1 MRQLAVLLILTG
13 SHFLVEAQQEQI
25 KSYITKQVEGEAPV
39 IDGTLDD
46 QAWDLVPWG
55 GGDFVQVSPYSG
67 STPSFQ
73 TTFKILYDDKNLY
86 VAIKNYDSES
96 DKITKRMSRRDGFD
110 GDYVELDI
118 DSYYDKRT
126 AFSFTSSVSGVKSDG
141 YVFNNGDNVDYNWDP
156 IWYLRTSIDEE
167 GWIAEIKIPLSQL
180 RFANRK
186 DHTWGLQITRR
197 FFRNQERSSWQFI
210 PQDAGGWVHLMG
222 ELKGLRGIKPQNQLE
237 IQPYLVARTERFQK
251 EEGNPFLTGKSS
263 ELNYGLDA
271 KIGIT
276 SDVTLDLTVNPDFG
290 QVEAD
295 PSQVNLSAFQVYF
308 PEQRPFFIEGRN
320 VLSFSVPGF
329 GNTDLFYSRRIGRAP
344 QGTVETDQNDVDD
357 GVAEYVKRKNN
368 TAILGA
374 AKLTGKN
381 KRGFSWGL
389 LESLTAREVA
399 EVDSLGSIGKVA
411 IEPQTNYFVTRGQ
424 QEINK
429 GNTIVGG
436 IFTAT
441 NRKIDD
447 RNLDWLHDQAY
458 SGGIDFTHNWKHRT
472 YYVNAKTLISQVKGS
487 PESIAR
493 SQESSERYFQRPD
506 NNHADVDTT
515 RTSLT
520 GTGGTL
526 SIGKQSGRLLY
537 EAGYSWL
544 SPEFEINDIGFMPQT
559 DVMNQWLWTQYRILR
574 PSSVFRS
581 QRYSASQHLGLDF
594 DGKVTSRYYD
604 ANTNMQFKNFWSLS
618 SGMSLITQSVSNAD
632 LRGGP
637 ALHYPGNYGFWL
649 WASTDGRK
657 KFQMAV
663 GPSARWGFDSFLDY
677 KGIDFQFNYRP
688 INSLSISLSPS
699 LSSRRNEMQ
708 YVTTGAVEGENRFV
722 VAEIDQMTARLA
734 LRMTYMIKP
743 NLSLQ
748 YWGQP
753 FGTYG
758 NYSNFKYISDASADE
773 YQQRFI
779 PVPDDQI
786 ALKDDVYAVD
796 ENKDGAADFTFDNP
810 DFNVGQFR
818 SNMVLRWEYI
828 PSSALFLVWTQNMN
842 GAFNDTGTL
851 TNFNFDSKA
860 HNIFLMK
867 LTYRFVL

>member
-1 MRQLAVLLILTG
+1 MRKLTLLLVFAG
-13 SHFLVEAQQEQI
+13 SYFFAQGQNDQS
-25 KSYITKQVEGEAPV
+25 KAYVTKRLEKGFPV
-39 IDGTLDD
+39 IDGILDD
-46 QAWDLVPWG
+46 SVWNLVPWG
-55 GGDFVQVSPYSG
+55 GGDFVQISPYSG
-67 STPSFQ
+67 AEPTYQ
-73 TTFKILYDDKNLY
+73 TKFKIVYDDKNLY
-86 VAIKNYDSES
+86 VAIKNYDPES
-96 DKITKRMSRRDGFD
+96 DKIAKRMSRRDGFD
-110 GDYVELDI
+110 GDYVEIDI

-141 YVFNNGDNVDYNWDP
+141 YIFNNGDNVDYNWDP
-156 IWYLRTSIDEE
+156 IWFLQTSIDEE

-180 RFANRK
+180 RFSNKK
-186 DHTWGLQITRR
+186 DHTWGLQISRR
-197 FFRNQERSSWQFI
+197 FFRNQERSSWQYI
-210 PQDAGGWVHLMG
+210 PPDAGGWVHLMG
-222 ELKGLRGIKPQNQLE
+222 ELRGIKGIKPQNQLE

-251 EEGNPFLTGKSS
+251 EEGNPYLTGKSS
-263 ELNYGLDA
+263 DVNYGLDA

-276 SDVTLDLTVNPDFG
+276 SDITLDLTINPDFG

-329 GNTDLFYSRRIGRAP
+329 GRTDLFYSRRIGRTP
-344 QGTVETDQNDVDD
+344 QGSVETDQDDNDD
-357 GVAEYVKRKNN
+357 GVDEYVRRTNN
-368 TAILGA
+368 TTILGA

-381 KRGFSWGL
+381 KKGFSWGL
-389 LESLTAREVA
+389 LESITRREEA
-399 EVDSLGSIGKVA
+399 EIDSMGSIGKTA

-429 GNTIVGG
+429 GNTIIGG

-441 NRKIDD
+441 NRNIEDAH
-447 RNLDWLHDQAY
+447 LDWLRDEAY
-458 SGGIDFTHNWKHRT
+458 SGGIDFTHNWKQRK
-472 YYVNAKTLISQVKGS
+472 YYVSAKTLFSTVRGS
-487 PESIAR
+487 VESITR
-493 SQESSERYFQRPD
+493 TQQSSERYFQRPD
-506 NNHADVDTT
+506 NDHAEMDTT
-515 RTSLT
+515 RTSLS
-520 GTGGTL
+520 GSGGTL
-526 SIGKQSGRLLY
+526 TVGKQSGKFVY
-537 EAGYSWL
+537 EAGYAWL
-544 SPEFEINDIGFMPQT
+544 SPEFEINDLGFMPQT
-559 DVMNQWLWTQYRILR
+559 DLMNQWTWLQYRVLNPTKI
-574 PSSVFRS
+574 FRS

-594 DGKVTSRYYD
+594 GGNILSEYFD

-618 SGMSLITQSVSNAD
+618 SGMSLITRSVSNAD

-637 ALHYPGNYGFWL
+637 SLRYPGNYGFWI

-663 GPSARWGFDSFLDY
+663 GPSGRWGFDDFTSY
-677 KGIDFQFNYRP
+677 KGIDLQFNYRP
-688 INSLSISLSPS
+688 VNSLAISLSPS
-699 LSSRRNEMQ
+699 LSSRNNQMQ
-708 YVTTGAVEGENRFV
+708 YVTTGAVEGQDRFV
-722 VAEIDQMTARLA
+722 VAEIDQMTARLS

-758 NYSNFKYISDASADE
+758 SYSNFKYINDADASQYE
-773 YQQRFI
+773 KRYI
-779 PVPDDQI
+779 LVPDNQI
-786 ALKDDVYAVD
+786 TLQNDVYSID
-796 ENKDGAADFTFDNP
+796 ENNDGATDFTFDNP

-828 PSSALFLVWTQNMN
+828 PSSTLFVVWTQDMN

-851 TNFNFDSKA
+851 TDFNFDSKA